1 MLIRLF
7 PLLVRK
13 IEDTAPMYY
22 SVNIFRQNFTAL
34 WGLKITEK
42 SCADT
47 IGILH
52 NIPN

>member
-1 MLIRLF
+1 MLTRLF
-7 PLLVRK
+7 PLLMRK

-22 SVNIFRQNFTAL
+22 SVNIFRQSFTAL
-34 WGLKITEK
+34 WELKITEK

-52 NIPN
+52 NITN